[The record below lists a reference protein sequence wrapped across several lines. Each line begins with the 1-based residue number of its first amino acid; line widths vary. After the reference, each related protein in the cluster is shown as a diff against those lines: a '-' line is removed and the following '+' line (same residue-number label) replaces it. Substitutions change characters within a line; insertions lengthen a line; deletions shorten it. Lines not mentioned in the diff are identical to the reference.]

1 MKRILLLTLLG
12 FIAGIISVFAQYPP
26 TGDASRPNAVTITT
40 SNKLNVRSGAGQ
52 QFGIVDQINPNEV
65 AYVVD
70 VDDYEN
76 GWVRVETDRATGFV
90 STSYIRGLNGDYY
103 QYVYNY
109 NNDTI
114 PASEIGNSYSASG
127 YAVVDALC
135 AFFAWYAGLPWW
147 VILIVSLVLIA
158 GEVLGIL
165 WLKEQYDF
173 HESPGLLY
181 AFIVPSFLI
190 VLAILPMSQIASSMG
205 REASFVWIVL
215 LMCFLPLLINTCW
228 ILENNG
234 KHDQRY
240 KRSDSHDAAIGKTIS
255 IITMLLVVLPLTTT
269 LYTGVDRLMRNT
281 LGIPDTF
288 LALVLT
294 VAGMTGINI
303 GLMFAWMFVADKLL
317 RPLHNFSIMLLA
329 SVSFFIAVMA
339 EKDII
344 EHFYGFYYFLAFLG
358 WIFAAAFLFRFYK
371 LLRCERCANCH
382 RFEAYVEGTT
392 DRGYN
397 VTTSDSWD
405 NISDSSIR
413 SSRHVR
419 NAQALNRTYTTWHN
433 WTDHYCCDF
442 CGHRWSMFESEAV
455 ASQTETLKKRWEEY
469 D

>member
-52 QFGIVDQINPNEV
+52 QFGIVDQISPNEV

-70 VDDYEN
+70 VDNYEN

-109 NNDTI
+109 NNGTI

-135 AFFAWYAGLPWW
+135 SFFMWYTGLPWW
-147 VILIVSLVLIA
+147 VILIVSLILIA
-158 GEVLGIL
+158 GEVIGIL

-181 AFIVPSFLI
+181 AFIVPAFLI
-190 VLAILPMSQIASSMG
+190 VLTILPMSMMAISMG

-215 LMCFLPLLINTCW
+215 LMCFLPLLINACW

-234 KHDQRY
+234 KYDERG
-240 KRSDSHDAAIGKTIS
+240 KRPNCHDAIIGKTIS
-255 IITMLLVVLPLTTT
+255 IITMLLVAIPFWQT
-269 LYTGVDRLMRNT
+269 LYTTVDRLTRNT

-288 LALVLT
+288 LALVIT
-294 VAGMTGINI
+294 AVAMFALNAGV
-303 GLMFAWMFVADKLL
+303 MFAWMFVTNKVL
-317 RPLHNFSIMLLA
+317 RPLHNFSVMVLA
-329 SVSFFIAVMA
+329 TISFFIVAMA

-344 EHFYGFYYFLAFLG
+344 EHFYGFYYFLAFIA
-358 WIFAAAFLFRFYK
+358 WIVCVLVFFQFYK
-371 LLRCERCANCH
+371 LLRCERCTNCH
-382 RFEAYVEGTT
+382 RFEAYIADTT
-392 DRGYN
+392 DRGYS
-397 VTTSDSWD
+397 VSTSDSWD

-413 SSRHVR
+413 SSRNVR

-442 CGHRWSMFESEAV
+442 CGRQWSMFESKAV
-455 ASQTETLKKRWEEY
+455 ASETHTLKKRWEEY